1 MEGDGVGVGLVGR
14 GVGGLCEVIKCEVIK
29 KANCMI
35 IKEMGGWR
43 VTGWGGGEGRRIKCE
58 VIKKGSKLTV

>member
-29 KANCMI
+29 KGSKLIAFNENSKI
-35 IKEMGGWR
+35 DPFNFEVEGGR
-43 VTGWGGGEGRRIKCE
+43 
-58 VIKKGSKLTV
+58 VIKKDSKLFAC